1 MLEEARSKR
10 YKEMKMWDVM
20 REITFYAFFLW
31 IVMVISY
38 SFREPE
44 AYLIKRNVETML
56 VHQGLGH
63 LEPPFTYTTN
73 FLGVRI

>member
-1 MLEEARSKR
+1 
-10 YKEMKMWDVM
+10 MWDVM

-31 IVMVISY
+31 IVKVISY

-73 FLGVRI
+73 FLGVRT